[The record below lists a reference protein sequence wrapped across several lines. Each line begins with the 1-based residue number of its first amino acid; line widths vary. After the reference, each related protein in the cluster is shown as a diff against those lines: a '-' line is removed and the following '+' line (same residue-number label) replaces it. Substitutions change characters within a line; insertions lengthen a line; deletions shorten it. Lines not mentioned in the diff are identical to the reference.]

1 MPAFVNASN
10 VRAYAGIDGITAPWS
25 EANLGS
31 NIRAASAFLEKR
43 TGRQFELQLNTTK
56 KFTTNGQAYINVPDL
71 RSVSSLTLSTAAQ
84 TADTDYYLIPDHQ
97 QTGVYI
103 GVQFRGFGRGTDYR
117 TRADWFDRN
126 LDRHPWLVG
135 SEPNDLSIT
144 GDWGHSPIPEEVM
157 HATKVLA
164 AWFTRRPDALLGGV
178 SVTAGGTE
186 VDLGAIPAE
195 VRLFIEEW
203 KLSAQVVGVG

>member
-10 VRAYAGIDGITAPWS
+10 VRAYAGIDGINEPWS

-31 NIRAASAFLEKR
+31 NIRAASAFLQKR
-43 TGRQFELQLNTTK
+43 TGRQFELQLATTK
-56 KFTTNGQAYINVPDL
+56 VFTTNGEAYINIPDL
-71 RSVSSLTLSTAAQ
+71 RSQSAVSLSDSSQTL
-84 TADTDYYLIPDHQ
+84 DTDFHLIPDHH

-103 GVQFRGFGRGTDYR
+103 GIQFRGFGRSLDYR
-117 TRADWFDRN
+117 SRSDWFDRN
-126 LDRHPWLVG
+126 LDRYRWLVG
-135 SEPNDLSIT
+135 SEPNDLTIT
-144 GDWGHSPIPEEVM
+144 GDWGHSPLPDELM

-164 AWFTRRPDALLGGV
+164 AWYTRRPDALLGGV

-186 VDLGAIPAE
+186 VDLGALPAE
-195 VRLFIEEW
+195 VRQFIEDW

>member
-10 VRAYAGIDGITAPWS
+10 VRAYAGIEGISEPWS
-25 EANLGS
+25 EHNLSS
-31 NIRAASAFLEKR
+31 NIRAASAFLQKR
-43 TGRQFELQLNTTK
+43 TGRQFELQLATTK
-56 KFTTNGQAYINVPDL
+56 TFTTNGEAYINIPDL
-71 RSVSSLTLSTAAQ
+71 RSTTGITLNGAAQ
-84 TADTDYYLIPDHQ
+84 TSGTDYHLIPDHH

-103 GVQFRGFGRGTDYR
+103 GIQFRGFGRSMDYR
-117 TRADWFDRN
+117 SRSDWFDRN
-126 LDRHPWLVG
+126 LDRYRWMVG

-144 GDWGHSPIPEEVM
+144 GDWGHSPYPEELM

-164 AWFTRRPDALLGGV
+164 AWYTRRPDALLGGV

-186 VDLGAIPAE
+186 VDLGALPAE
-195 VRLFIEEW
+195 VRQFIEDW